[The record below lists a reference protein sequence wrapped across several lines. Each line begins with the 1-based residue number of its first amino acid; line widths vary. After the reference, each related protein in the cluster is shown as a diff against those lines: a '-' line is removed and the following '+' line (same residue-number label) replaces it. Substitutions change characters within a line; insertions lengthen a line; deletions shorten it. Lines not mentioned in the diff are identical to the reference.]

1 MPLLVRWSRR
11 NERRPAVVGDLAER
25 VAGLEQRLHRVEHHV
40 PAVRSGS
47 PRLGSTEE
55 IGVNAGET
63 AHRSHRRDLPRHPR
77 RRFGRGVVVE
87 QRAKRQHEPLRRI
100 GFDDLARD
108 HGPASVDLVA
118 VGRAHVPRRRDARV
132 EEVARRQLGIDQRLP
147 DAVLARLDVGLEDVS
162 GLGHGSAPSRSR
174 LRSTIAAAQ
183 GSANFEIHRSWISRI
198 GTGFK

>member
-1 MPLLVRWSRR
+1 MPSERCHCSSGGVAETNGDPPSSGISPSASPVSSSVFIELSTTFQPSAVAAHVLGAPKRSVWTHVRRHTAPTGVISHVTRDAGSAAVSSSNTARNDSTSRFGGSASMTSPCRSRR
-11 NERRPAVVGDLAER
+11 ERP
-25 VAGLEQRLHRVEHHV
+25 
-40 PAVRSGS
+40 
-47 PRLGSTEE
+47 T
-55 IGVNAGET
+55 
-63 AHRSHRRDLPRHPR
+63 
-77 RRFGRGVVVE
+77 
-87 QRAKRQHEPLRRI
+87 RATL
-100 GFDDLARD
+100 
-108 HGPASVDLVA
+108 
-118 VGRAHVPRRRDARV
+118 